1 MYHTRHFGGVLKKE
15 DIIYKLKNHTLF
27 KNVEHSVLISALDF
41 DGTDVKTFKSGD
53 EIFSPK
59 NEEKRLG
66 FILVGEANV
75 YSADGN
81 HTVMLRS
88 LNEGDTFGVSNLFDE
103 NSRFVSLIVAKKA
116 SSVIFFTPEAIGRL
130 LDDSSEFRMSYI
142 KFLSERI
149 CFLNKKISCFTAGS
163 PERRLAVF
171 LCSQSSEQ
179 TFTVSINANSLS
191 EMLNI
196 GRASLYRA
204 FDKLIADG
212 FIQKTGKNIT
222 LINRTDLESN
232 YID

>member
-1 MYHTRHFGGVLKKE
+1 MRHFGGRLKKE
-15 DIIYKLKNHTLF
+15 DIIYKLKKHTLF
-27 KNVEHSVLISALDF
+27 KDVEEAVLVNALNF
-41 DGTDVKTFKSGD
+41 DGTDVKTFKQGD
-53 EIFSPK
+53 EIFSPQ

-66 FILVGEANV
+66 FILIGEANV

-81 HTVMLRS
+81 RAVMLRS

-116 SSVIFFTPEAIGRL
+116 SSVIFFTPIAIGRL
-130 LDDSSEFRMSYI
+130 LDNSSAFRMSYI

-149 CFLNKKISCFTAGS
+149 RFLNKKISCFTAGS

-171 LCSQSSEQ
+171 LCSQSSKQ
-179 TFTVSINANSLS
+179 TFTVSINSNSLS

-212 FIQKTGKNIT
+212 FILKNGKNIT
-222 LINRTDLESN
+222 LLDKSALEKN

>member
-1 MYHTRHFGGVLKKE
+1 MRHFGGRLKKE
-15 DIIYKLKNHTLF
+15 EIIYKLKKHTLF
-27 KNVEHSVLISALDF
+27 MDVEQSALTKAIDF
-41 DGTDVKTFKSGD
+41 DGTDVKTFKQGD
-53 EIFSPK
+53 EIFSPQ

-66 FILVGEANV
+66 FILIGEANV

-81 HTVMLRS
+81 RTVMLRS
-88 LNEGDTFGVSNLFDE
+88 LKEGDTFGVSNLFDE
-103 NSRFVSLIVAKKA
+103 NIRFVSLIVARKA
-116 SSVIFFTPEAIGRL
+116 SSVIFFTPEAIERL
-130 LDDSSEFRMSYI
+130 LDNSSAFRMSYI

-204 FDKLIADG
+204 FDKLTADG
-212 FIQKTGKNIT
+212 FIQKNGKSIT
-222 LINRTDLESN
+222 LIDRTALEAN